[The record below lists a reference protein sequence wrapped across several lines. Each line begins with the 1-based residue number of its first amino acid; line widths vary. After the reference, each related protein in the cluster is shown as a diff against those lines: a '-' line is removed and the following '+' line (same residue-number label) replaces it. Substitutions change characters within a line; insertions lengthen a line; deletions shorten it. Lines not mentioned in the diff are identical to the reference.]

1 MRYSRNFVVDLLRKW
16 MNKSEYVPLGGIAY
30 YVSAPS
36 SSEDMAANPF
46 HSLFFVVFMLSACA
60 LFSKYVAALPP
71 STSSPRRCCQEAS
84 LRVPFLHT
92 TSFVLGFRPFGPF
105 DHSFKNVLK
114 SKNTILKAC
123 PFGVRFLFLKSE
135 ASLSLYTP
143 LKKTSNPLY

>member
-1 MRYSRNFVVDLLRKW
+1 MWRYSRNFVVDLLRKW

-84 LRVPFLHT
+84 LRVPPFWTIRSFLQECAEIEEYHPEGMPVWCT
-92 TSFVLGFRPFGPF
+92 LLVLEIRSLIVP
-105 DHSFKNVLK
+105 VY
-114 SKNTILKAC
+114 TIEEDVKPSLLTYS
-123 PFGVRFLFLKSE
+123 VFLLF
-135 ASLSLYTP
+135 
-143 LKKTSNPLY
+143 